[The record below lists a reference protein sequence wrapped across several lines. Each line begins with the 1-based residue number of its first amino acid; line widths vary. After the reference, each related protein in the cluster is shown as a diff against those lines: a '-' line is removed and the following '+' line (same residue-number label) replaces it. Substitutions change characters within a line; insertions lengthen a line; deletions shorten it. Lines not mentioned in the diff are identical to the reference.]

1 MKLKND
7 LFLVIFLSALL
18 TLPWVGR
25 AFYSRGEPR
34 EALVAQ
40 SMVLT
45 GNWISPPAYD
55 GAVPSKPPF
64 SHWLTALVSLPQG
77 EVTESTARLPTAVAV
92 ILFSIGFYLF
102 VRRRLSEDNALFCAM
117 ILLSFSQWFMTASSC
132 RVDTILSVSLAGG
145 LLALFS
151 WCERKSLWTLLL
163 GIILLSCATLTKG
176 PVGFVLPL
184 AILGFYLWGE
194 ERFSLRAVPRLAALV
209 GVIAL
214 PVIALSSLWYVA
226 AYLERGDEFLDKVL
240 YENLDRATS
249 SMHDSP
255 HEHSIPWLLGM
266 FLVGLLPWSPVWLY
280 DGIRNRRWRLSWA
293 SFSQLERFSLIAVV
307 FITVVFCIPAGK
319 RAVYLLP
326 AYPFVAILAATSVE
340 RWGVQYGKVMGGFTA
355 ALKRVALVLG
365 SALLVAFAVR
375 DYAPSLVLP
384 YVTEFLR
391 AFSDGLSVCKVLS
404 LGVAASGVWYLLQ
417 QRTALS
423 AHCRAAVWMVNVVAI
438 VSFCVVDPVMLSL
451 SPKRWLQDVHFVA
464 ERGEIASD
472 SQFFSFGSEAY
483 SVSFYLKKPFK
494 RALSPVPAGSI
505 IFVEQQNLERM
516 RAEVAPHFVELGRF
530 RSPFEKEKK
539 AVVVVRVQ

>member
-1 MKLKND
+1 VKLKND

-102 VRRRLSEDNALFCAM
+102 VCRRLSEDKALFSVM

-151 WCERKSLWTLLL
+151 WREHKSIWTLLL
-163 GIILLSCATLTKG
+163 GIILLTCATLTKG

-184 AILGFYLWGE
+184 AIVGFYLWSE
-194 ERFSLRAVPRLAALV
+194 ERFVLRAVPRLGALV
-209 GVIAL
+209 VAVAL

-226 AYLERGDEFLDKVL
+226 AYLERGDEFLNKVL

-266 FLVGLLPWSPVWLY
+266 FIVGLLPWSPLWLY
-280 DGIRNRRWRLSWA
+280 DAIRNRRWKFTGIA
-293 SFSQLERFSLIAVV
+293 PSQLERFALIAVV

-326 AYPFVAILAATSVE
+326 AYPFVAILAASSVA
-340 RWGVQYGKVMGGFTA
+340 RWGVQYGRVIDGFTA

-365 SALLVAFAVR
+365 AALCVAFAVR

-384 YVTEFLR
+384 YITEFLR
-391 AFSDGLSVCKVLS
+391 AFSDGLSAFKVLS
-404 LGVAASGVWYLLQ
+404 LAAVALGVWYLLQ
-417 QRTALS
+417 QRATLS
-423 AHCRAAVWMVNVVAI
+423 AHCRAALWMVNVVVI

-451 SPKRWLQDVHFVA
+451 SPKRWLQDSHFVA
-464 ERGEIASD
+464 ERGKASSD
-472 SQFFSFGSEAY
+472 TPFFSFGSEAY
-483 SVSFYLKKPFK
+483 SASFYLKKPFK
-494 RALSPVPAGSI
+494 RALGPLPAGSVV
-505 IFVEQQNLERM
+505 FVEQQNLDRM
-516 RAEVAPHFVELGRF
+516 RSEVAPRFAELGRF
-530 RSPFEKEKK
+530 HSPFEKEKK
-539 AVVVVRVQ
+539 TVVVVLVE